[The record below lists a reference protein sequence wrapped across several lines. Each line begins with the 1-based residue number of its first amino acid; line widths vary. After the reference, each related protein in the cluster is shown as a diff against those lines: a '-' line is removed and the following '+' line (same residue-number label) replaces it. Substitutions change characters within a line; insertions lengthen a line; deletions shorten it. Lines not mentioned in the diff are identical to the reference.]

1 MILPSCLRSCLLF
14 YSCACDIHPLREDEY
29 HSERSTSFLERCT
42 SKQWLRYTSLE
53 MKYSSL
59 KMKYSSLS
67 DIHPLW
73 EYEYH
78 MHRSTNSK
86 YSFTGGSSCDIRHIG
101 PLGQHLV
108 FDSVLSQRTNMANIT
123 LRSSCKRVLNIIYSF
138 TGRIRVWHSPYSP
151 LGQHRRRR
159 RGAVPAENM
168 GNVTQG
174 SYL

>member
-1 MILPSCLRSCLLF
+1 MKIWATMSRAAHFFKKNGPNIMILPSCLRSCLLL

-67 DIHPLW
+67 DIHPRW
-73 EYEYH
+73 DYEYD

-86 YSFTGGSSCDIRHIG
+86 YSFTGGSSCDICHIG

-123 LRSSCKRVLNIIYSF
+123 LRSSCKRVYNIINLW
-138 TGRIRVWHSPYSP
+138 RLMCLP
-151 LGQHRRRR
+151 LVRCG
-159 RGAVPAENM
+159 V
-168 GNVTQG
+168 
-174 SYL
+174 